1 MTDDDCSTNLAII
14 LVMMQLAKKVPFE
27 DPQVLML
34 VRGCYILSNILILA
48 VSLYTQ
54 FQINK
59 KKGMSTDRVLQC
71 ACSTPQL
78 TRPQI

>member
-1 MTDDDCSTNLAII
+1 MTDDDFSTNLAII
-14 LVMMQLAKKVPFE
+14 LVMMQLAKKIPFE

-34 VRGCYILSNILILA
+34 VRGCYILSNVLILA

-54 FQINK
+54 YKINA

-71 ACSTPQL
+71 SIDQD
-78 TRPQI
+78 

>member
-1 MTDDDCSTNLAII
+1 
-14 LVMMQLAKKVPFE
+14 MMQLAKKVPFE

-54 FQINK
+54 YQINA
-59 KKGMSTDRVLQC
+59 KKGMSDLIARLQE
-71 ACSTPQL
+71 PEL
-78 TRPQI
+78 TRP